1 MGIGDGTGHRGIPRL
16 VWAAVWLGVG
26 LLSVKT
32 YDLRAQRGGMCFGS
46 PDDPAIAYST
56 SPLDN
61 AVTRINNKLHDGEVQ
76 LTFQGRSGYLQ
87 SALSAL
93 DIPVDSQMLVFS
105 QTSFQAKRISETN
118 PRALFFND
126 RVALGW
132 VRDGEIIEVAAQ
144 DAKEGVVFYALD
156 QHPSGRPEFRRTYTC
171 LACHM
176 AGDTLGV
183 PGLLMFSTA
192 TSPDSG
198 GSAKSVTT
206 DQRSPLAGRWGGW
219 YVTGSS
225 GSAQHRGNEAATL
238 RGRATRELASVEGLF
253 DADGYRS
260 MSSDIAA
267 LLVLSHQTHMTN
279 LLTRIGWEARAA
291 DPALHAP
298 FVAAPGEESRVA
310 QMMSGIAT
318 EVVDYLLFVDEAP
331 LTGRVRGSSGFAQR
345 FAAAGPRDAK
355 GRSLHELD
363 LTRRLMKYPC
373 SYLIYSDAFA
383 ALPPA
388 AKDPIYRRM
397 WEVLSGDDRGA
408 RYQSALSLAD
418 RQAIVEILR
427 DTKKD
432 LPAYFQKM
440 GR

>member
-1 MGIGDGTGHRGIPRL
+1 MDEGTVHGASPRRIRAAIWVGVAL
-16 VWAAVWLGVG
+16 VAFQTYH
-26 LLSVKT
+26 LS
-32 YDLRAQRGGMCFGS
+32 AQRGGMFLGS
-46 PDDPAIAYST
+46 PDDPAIAYSAA
-56 SPLDN
+56 PLDN
-61 AVTRINNKLHDGEVQ
+61 AVARVNNKLQDGAVQ
-76 LTFQGRSGYLQ
+76 LTFEGRSGYLQ
-87 SALSAL
+87 SALNAL

-144 DAKEGVVFYALD
+144 DAREGVVFYALD
-156 QHPSGRPEFRRTYTC
+156 QRPSERPAFRRMYSC

-176 AGDTLGV
+176 TGDTLGV

-192 TSPDSG
+192 ASPDSG
-198 GSAKSVTT
+198 GSGTSVMT
-206 DQRSPLAGRWGGW
+206 DHRMLLAERWGGW

-225 GSAQHRGNEAATL
+225 GSARHRGNRAATL
-238 RGRATRELASVEGLF
+238 RGANRELPSVDGLF

-279 LLTRIGWEARAA
+279 LLTRVGWEARAA
-291 DPALHAP
+291 DPALHPP
-298 FVAAPGEESRVA
+298 FFAAPGEESRIA
-310 QMMSGIAT
+310 RMMSGIAT

-331 LTGRVRGSSGFAQR
+331 LTDRIRGSSGFAQR
-345 FAAAGPRDAK
+345 FATTGPRDSR

-363 LTRRLMKYPC
+363 LSRRLMRYPC
-373 SYLIYSDAFA
+373 SYLIYSDAFD
-383 ALPPA
+383 ALPPG
-388 AKDPIYRRM
+388 AKDPIYMRM
-397 WEVLSGDDRGA
+397 WEVLSGAERGA
-408 RYQSALSLAD
+408 RYQSALSLTD

-432 LPAYFQKM
+432 LPAYFQKLE
-440 GR
+440 R